1 MTADS
6 LQGDEHLGNEVV
18 ALLQGNA
25 QRLLAVVQR
34 RQTRLGLLDSVFHG
48 ADARGRLEYLLIEF
62 SAVVAD
68 ELDLSLELCLL
79 LQDLSLLGAERLEL
93 LVVLLEAVEADRRR
107 EAHWRGKHPVILC
120 GRRNARLR
128 QRRLRRRRQA
138 EGQQNKH
145 CHA

>member
-1 MTADS
+1 MATDS
-6 LQGDEHLGNEVV
+6 LQGGEHLGNEVV

-34 RQTRLGLLDSVFHG
+34 GQTRLGLLDSVFHG

-93 LVVLLEAVEADRRR
+93 LVALLEAVEACRGRKAYR
-107 EAHWRGKHPVILC
+107 GGKAHRRGKHPVILR

-128 QRRLRRRRQA
+128 QRSLSGCPSRT
-138 EGQQNKH
+138 EQQ
-145 CHA
+145 